1 MLIIAKY
8 PSAHT
13 VEANLKGNRHFL
25 REQGWAFSICQLV
38 ATPSYK
44 DFFSSNSAFISTTT
58 SSACYARDSRMDD
71 TEFLPSRII
80 PLLRKRL
87 LKRKINQL
95 IPPEG

>member
-1 MLIIAKY
+1 
-8 PSAHT
+8 
-13 VEANLKGNRHFL
+13 
-25 REQGWAFSICQLV
+25 
-38 ATPSYK
+38 
-44 DFFSSNSAFISTTT
+44 
-58 SSACYARDSRMDD
+58 MDD